1 MPPLR
6 VRTSILCTIRRMAA
20 AHHNN
25 TGRILCVDINLYT
38 SSEATHIGKDFSSDF
53 SL

>member
-20 AHHNN
+20 AHHND
-25 TGRILCVDINLYT
+25 TGKILRVDIYLYT
-38 SSEATHIGKDFSSDF
+38 SS
-53 SL
+53 